1 MYMVNGHARIRKDFL
16 RVVHFYVYFWLK
28 RGERIL
34 LSECHYKR
42 AIIGPQAKRH
52 LNGVSWCA
60 NDDPTLNVC
69 LAGLSFSGGP
79 DQYCY
84 ETLYYVIFQGGGGSV
99 RTTLPQGSAHGENL
113 SELAHFLK
121 ALNIYTI

>member
-34 LSECHYKR
+34 LSDCHYKR
-42 AIIGPQAKRH
+42 AIIGPPAKRH
-52 LNGVSWCA
+52 LNGVTWRA
-60 NDDPTLNVC
+60 NNDPTLNAC
-69 LAGLSFSGGP
+69 SAGLSFSGDP

-84 ETLYYVIFQGGGGSV
+84 ETLYYVISQG
-99 RTTLPQGSAHGENL
+99 AGEVSGPPNPRDPRMARIFLNL
-113 SELAHFLK
+113 HIFKERR
-121 ALNIYTI
+121 